1 MINITEL
8 ASSLTP
14 RYCEFLLGL
23 YCFTGEDS
31 NCAFKGKGKV
41 APLKK
46 AVQKQKFM
54 DTFIKLGKQ
63 WGLDPD
69 SHTELEE
76 FTCTMYGHPRLKEV
90 NKVRSSM
97 MRKITGGNTT
107 AINKVKK
114 VDLSSIPPCKRS
126 LTRHCNH
133 VNYRVKQ
140 WKLAHESKPHIE
152 KPTEKHGWTT
162 ENGRQEPLVE

>member
-107 AINKVKK
+107 AINKVFLH
-114 VDLSSIPPCKRS
+114 VIDQIQSRLKRTYQHQMS
-126 LTRHCNH
+126 LTMPPA
-133 VNYRVKQ
+133 VIQ
-140 WKLAHESKPHIE
+140 KLKL
-152 KPTEKHGWTT
+152 TL
-162 ENGRQEPLVE
+162 NV